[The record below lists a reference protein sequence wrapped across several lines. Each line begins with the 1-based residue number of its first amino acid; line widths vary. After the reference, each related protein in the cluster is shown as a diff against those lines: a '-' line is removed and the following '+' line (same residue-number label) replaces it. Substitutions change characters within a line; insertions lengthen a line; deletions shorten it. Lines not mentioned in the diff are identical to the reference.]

1 MIGRMPPI
9 RTNRHLNRS
18 SRLDRL
24 TILTALIFG
33 FAAVLLARLFTLQ
46 VMAHGFYETLAQGQH
61 AISQKLIPERGSI
74 FVQDRYSGDQ
84 LFPLATNREAYL
96 AYAVPKQIEKPDETA
111 KALAPLLE
119 VELEEILP
127 RLSKRDDLYEPL
139 KHDVSEKVKIATEA
153 LNLPGIEFASES
165 WRYYP
170 EGSLASHLLG
180 FVGFVGDDRQ
190 GQYGLE
196 GKFNSEL
203 AGQAGWLRAEQDAG
217 GRWITV
223 GDRLLEEAQDGDD
236 LILTIDRTVEYTACI
251 KLSAAVQKHGA
262 DSGSIV
268 IMDPKTGAVIALC
281 GYPDFDPN
289 KYNEVTDL
297 DRFINPV
304 TYEMYEP
311 GSVFKPITMA
321 AALDLGQVTPS
332 TTYVDEGSF
341 EVAGYTIKN
350 SDGKA
355 HGEQTMTKV
364 LEESLNTGAIF
375 AEQQIG
381 NEAFYNY
388 IKQFGFGEVTGIELD
403 AEAPGNLGELGS
415 GKDVFAA
422 TASFGQGITVTP
434 IQLLTAYAAIANG
447 GRLVKPYLIQEIIKP
462 NNFRV
467 KTETQ
472 TVRNVINPKTA
483 TTLTAMLVNVV
494 KNGHGKRAGVPGY
507 YIAGKTGT
515 AQIPKTD
522 GRGYDPNRTIGSF
535 AGFGPVDDPKFVML
549 VKIDVPRDVQFAEST
564 AAPLFG
570 DIAKFLLNYYEVP
583 PSESVNPAPQT

>member
-1 MIGRMPPI
+1 MPPI
-9 RTNRHLNRS
+9 RTNRHQNRPN
-18 SRLDRL
+18 RLDRL
-24 TILTALIFG
+24 TFITVVIFG
-33 FAAVLLARLFTLQ
+33 FAGVLLIRLFTLQ
-46 VMAHGFYETLAQGQH
+46 VLAHGFYETLAQGQH

-74 FVQDRYSGDQ
+74 FVRDRYSGDQ
-84 LFPLATNREAYL
+84 LFPLATNREAFL
-96 AYAVPKQIEKPDETA
+96 VFAIPKQIEKPDETA

-119 VELEEILP
+119 VEPDDILL
-127 RLSKRDDLYEPL
+127 RLSKTDDLYEPL
-139 KHDVSEKVKIATEA
+139 KHNVSEATKAAIEN
-153 LNLPGIEFASES
+153 LKLPGIEFTSES
-165 WRYYP
+165 VRYYP
-170 EGSLASHLLG
+170 EGNLASQLLG
-180 FVGFVGDDRQ
+180 FVGFVGDARQ

-196 GKFNSEL
+196 EKYESEL
-203 AGQAGWLRAEQDAG
+203 AGKSGWLQAERDAG

-223 GDRLLEEAQDGDD
+223 GDRWLEEAQDGDD
-236 LILTIDRTVEYTACI
+236 LILTIDRTVEYTVCT
-251 KLSAAVQKHGA
+251 KLNEAVKKHGA
-262 DSGSIV
+262 DSGSVV

-297 DRFINPV
+297 DNFLNPV
-304 TYEMYEP
+304 TYGMYEP

-321 AALDLGQVTPS
+321 AALDQGQVTPS
-332 TTYVDEGSF
+332 TTYIDEGSF

-355 HGEQTMTKV
+355 HGEQTMTNV

-381 NEAFYNY
+381 NEAFYDY
-388 IKQFGFGEVTGIELD
+388 VKRFGFGELTGIELD
-403 AEAPGNLGELGS
+403 SEAPGNLGELGS

-447 GRLVKPYLIQEIIKP
+447 GRLVKPHLIEEIIKP

-472 TVRNVINPKTA
+472 TVRDVINPKTA

-515 AQIPKTD
+515 AQMSKTD
-522 GRGYDPNRTIGSF
+522 GRGYDANRTIGSF

-583 PSESVNPAPQT
+583 PSESVK